1 MQTQSLKFKIIS
13 VSVAIT
19 ALVVTL
25 LGATL
30 YFTEIKPLQGQ
41 VSQSLQ
47 DEMQTFIDGQMDL
60 KVQGAIIGSAMLSLE
75 QKIKDAAQT
84 GNTEEI
90 YPLLKTMKADY
101 AAKTNFR
108 GVFTEIIDAQG
119 QSLLRSWKLDQ
130 KGGDRCHR
138 Q

>member
-41 VSQSLQ
+41 V
-47 DEMQTFIDGQMDL
+47 
-60 KVQGAIIGSAMLSLE
+60 
-75 QKIKDAAQT
+75 
-84 GNTEEI
+84 
-90 YPLLKTMKADY
+90 
-101 AAKTNFR
+101 
-108 GVFTEIIDAQG
+108 
-119 QSLLRSWKLDQ
+119 
-130 KGGDRCHR
+130 
-138 Q
+138 